1 MIKISNQIEI
11 RREKSSWLF
20 ENQLVS
26 WKSIRCESGGLYCQ
40 ATKTS
45 GNRKVTLAD
54 HMPVLL
60 IRQHNSASH
69 NKPASADTFFINFA
83 YHTFAFCVHLHDV
96 GHKECKNFIVFVQ
109 VVIVFIVWSR
119 QVGLNL
125 IERLSLLKWVSKFS
139 FVSIKFPL
147 KESQDEFKVGAE
159 KMRFFALEYTAH
171 PLARF
176 SENVSRYYATCFAC
190 HQVDLVKRDL
200 SSIRLAQVKGFRD
213 RITVY

>member
-1 MIKISNQIEI
+1 MKTNWFHGNQSGVKAEDFIARLRKHLVI
-11 RREKSSWLF
+11 EKSPWLTTCLCF
-20 ENQLVS
+20 SFVNITQQV
-26 WKSIRCESGGLYCQ
+26 I
-40 ATKTS
+40 T
-45 GNRKVTLAD
+45 NRQELR
-54 HMPVLL
+54 L
-60 IRQHNSASH
+60 
-69 NKPASADTFFINFA
+69 FFINFA

-125 IERLSLLKWVSKFS
+125 IERLSLLKWASKFS